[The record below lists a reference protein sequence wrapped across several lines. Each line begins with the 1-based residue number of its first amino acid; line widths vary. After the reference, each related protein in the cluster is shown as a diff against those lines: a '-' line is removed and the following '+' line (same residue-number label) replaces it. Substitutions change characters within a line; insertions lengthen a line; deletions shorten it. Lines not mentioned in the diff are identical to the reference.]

1 MSITTAQIDHLAH
14 LARLDLTVEEKKK
27 YQKDI
32 SAILEYVKKVQNI
45 HEKVSPRCH
54 SERAERSEESLVIQN
69 RADIVANCPT
79 DEREAIINAFPEKEN
94 NMTKVSAV
102 FE

>member
-1 MSITTAQIDHLAH
+1 MSISLEQIDHLAH
-14 LARLDLTVEEKKK
+14 LARLELMPAEKKK

-32 SAILEYVKKVQNI
+32 SAILEYVKKVQEI
-45 HEKVSPRCH
+45 HEKAPPLCH
-54 SERAERSEESLVIQN
+54 SERAKRSEESLTTQS
-69 RADIVANCPT
+69 RADVVMNCPT
-79 DEREAIINAFPEKEN
+79 DEREAIINSFPEKEK